1 MSDPASQLATLR
13 ALRATVTDQAQGAA
27 LDALIVQLETAETA
41 HSHEQTIGGNAQVG
55 VAVAGDVHGNIYLA
69 GQRGKS
75 ATQLLEGYLRRL
87 AQRCGTLPLQ
97 GVREQKAA
105 DDVLRISL
113 DQVYTQLAT
122 TALAEREVF
131 EGESLR
137 QFDAARYLAEH
148 VGARLLPRQQR
159 TVLRRPPT

>member
-13 ALRATVTDQAQGAA
+13 VLRATVTDQAQGAA
-27 LDALIVQLETAETA
+27 LDALIASLESAETA
-41 HSHEQTIGGNAQVG
+41 RSHAQTIGGNAQVG

-69 GQRGKS
+69 GQRGKT
-75 ATQLLEGYLRRL
+75 AAQVLEGYLRRVV
-87 AQRCGTLPLQ
+87 QRCGTLPLQ

-122 TALAEREVF
+122 NDLTKREVF
-131 EGESLR
+131 EGEVLT
-137 QFDAARYLAEH
+137 QFDAAAYLAE
-148 VGARLLPRQQR
+148 
-159 TVLRRPPT
+159 